1 MTSKPVLLAYD
12 ASPDADQALR
22 WAAEEAR
29 SVGAPLVVVAVEDV
43 QPVPMVVPVRHGV
56 VQPVPTWVP
65 AALDRARSSLDGSG
79 LDVTYEHRVG
89 RVASGLVEAARTASV
104 VVLGSRGHGRVGE
117 AIMGSVSN
125 DVARHAACPV
135 VVVREPHDPTS
146 RRIVVG
152 IDGSPGSQA
161 ALAYACRRAER
172 TGETVT
178 AVHGWHVHAPS
189 TDVWSAIPRT
199 LKDEEGRRLLLAES
213 VAGVRED
220 HPDVRLELEAIAVEP
235 ASCLVGASSG
245 ASLVVVGSRGLGL
258 VGGLLLGSVSQDVLH
273 RAQCPV
279 AVVR

>member
-1 MTSKPVLLAYD
+1 MTSTPVLLAYD

-65 AALDRARSSLDGSG
+65 AALDRARSSLEGCG

-125 DVARHAACPV
+125 DVARRAACPV